1 MRDIIDYIIRF
12 LIGTE
17 QAGRLSQC
25 IGYTSDKRFF
35 DRYLI
40 VFIPSGFFNEGVY
53 GTQASIPTLPLQEI
67 EGIPLLFGSPKT
79 EWVGD
84 TLLIHADLIASTYF
98 LLTRYEEIVRR
109 TERDAHGR
117 FPGKFSLPYRAGFI
131 ERPIVEEYGA
141 LLRQWLRKTT
151 GSDAILEP
159 QPQIQK
165 LWLTHDVDA
174 PLFCQSLRHVAR
186 ETWKGMGFT
195 KALKLYL
202 RPEKEDPY
210 YTFPW
215 LLEQGQI
222 VRDAWGDERC
232 QTLFF
237 LKGGGNAPQ
246 DKPHYPINH
255 KLLHR
260 LTHICSV
267 SGSSI
272 GLHSSYSAGLQPNKI
287 ISEKR
292 HLERATGFVITYNR
306 HHYLACREPEDL
318 NTVEKA
324 GFSDDFTMGYADVA
338 GFRLGTCRPVHWIN
352 PITKRISDLQ
362 LHPLACM
369 DATLGE
375 PNYMGLNEQEAVD
388 CVLRLARQVS
398 RHNGELVLLWHNDRV
413 SELYASRSLDYR
425 KIFQTILSEIIS
437 QGL

>member
-17 QAGRLSQC
+17 QAGRLSSC
-25 IGYTSDKRFF
+25 IGYTSDKRLF

-40 VFIPSGFFNEGVY
+40 VFTPSGFFNEGVY
-53 GTQASIPTLPLQEI
+53 GTQASIPTLPLQDI
-67 EGIPLLFGSPKT
+67 EGVPLLFGSPKI

-109 TERDAHGR
+109 TERDDHGR
-117 FPGKFSLPYRAGFI
+117 FPGKLSLPFRAGFI
-131 ERPIVEEYGA
+131 ERPIVEEYGV
-141 LLRQWLRKTT
+141 LVRQWLRMTT
-151 GSDAILEP
+151 GSNAIHEPEP
-159 QPQIQK
+159 QLQK

-186 ETWKGMGFT
+186 ETLKGMGLT
-195 KALKLYL
+195 EAWKLYL
-202 RPEKEDPY
+202 RPEHEDPY

-222 VRDAWGDERC
+222 VRDAWGEERC

-246 DKPHYPINH
+246 DKPYYPLNL

-260 LTHICSV
+260 LSRFCSE
-267 SGSSI
+267 SGGSI
-272 GLHSSYSAGLQPNKI
+272 GLHSSYSASLQPNKI
-287 ISEKR
+287 IAEKR
-292 HLERATGFVITYNR
+292 HLERATGFVVTYNR

-352 PITKRISDLQ
+352 PITKRISDMQ

-375 PNYMGLNEQEAVD
+375 AKYMGLNEQEAVNY
-388 CVLRLARQVS
+388 VLRLAQNAS
-398 RHNGELVLLWHNDRV
+398 RHGGELVLLWHNDRV
-413 SELYASRSLDYR
+413 SEFSSAKGLDYR
-425 KIFQTILSEIIS
+425 RVFQRILSEIVE
-437 QGL
+437 QRL